1 MNNIERQYKD
11 AAVNAIESAASDA
24 QNKAN
29 AQIAAAQANPEVQR
43 QLNIAKKASFN
54 SVVTNVQTQLK
65 QQLRKIPDAQAKK
78 NLIALLD
85 QGAKEAK
92 TKLRQQGLLNKNVV
106 NQAKAQLPAV
116 EQQGALLQQQINEA
130 IGNL

>member
-1 MNNIERQYKD
+1 MG
-11 AAVNAIESAASDA
+11 AASDA
-24 QNKAN
+24 ENEFN
-29 AQIAAAQANPEVQR
+29 ARQAALQANPEFQR
-43 QLNIAKKASFN
+43 QVNQAKKASFN

-65 QQLRKIPDAQAKK
+65 QQLRKIPNAQAKQ

-92 TKLRQQGLLNKNVV
+92 TQLRKQGLLNKNVV

-116 EQQGALLQQQINEA
+116 EQQGALLKQQINEA
-130 IGNL
+130 IGNLEIMENKYK